1 MRGLCQPVSCDEEY
15 TSLKLC
21 AWYSPKPGQHIGRE
35 RNMKLVRAP
44 KDLFHP
50 RVNRVMQSPLHPFGH
65 SSSYLDSG
73 DGLLRLHHA
82 RGLGRLPL
90 AHLRRKQRDFGD
102 LWRDLGREDG
112 RRFCG
117 ATMKNCAGKKLTNCV
132 DPRYRARKSTP
143 SMRTLG
149 SVTTGTA
156 KIESSNEGF
165 MWKESSAKY

>member
-1 MRGLCQPVSCDEEY
+1 MCVVL
-15 TSLKLC
+15 TK
-21 AWYSPKPGQHIGRE
+21 AWTAHRE
-35 RNMKLVRAP
+35 RERQTKLVRAP

-50 RVNRVMQSPLHPFGH
+50 RVNRVMQSPFIRSAIHHHTLILETA
-65 SSSYLDSG
+65 SSACIMRVALVGCPSHTCGGS
-73 DGLLRLHHA
+73 
-82 RGLGRLPL
+82 RG
-90 AHLRRKQRDFGD
+90 RDFGD
-102 LWRDLGREDG
+102 LWRDLG

-156 KIESSNEGF
+156 KNREFKREDSYGNIPLPNIIIGNQWCVFTNPITSLLQ
-165 MWKESSAKY
+165 